1 MKLMKKNRSK
11 WIALSVLGTMLMAQ
25 TVWAKDYEGHWA
37 ATAIDKWSGYGI
49 VKGMENGDF
58 KPNAPVTRAE
68 LATFLNRTFQY
79 TPGESIRKYEDVEAG
94 KWYTE
99 AIGAVANRGLMYTP
113 GAKFEPSKPATREEV
128 AYAIAKAYDMQA
140 TGEATVTF
148 TDAKEIAIWAQDAVQ
163 ALVQKGYIK
172 GNPDG
177 SFKPQ
182 ANITR
187 AEVVTILE
195 NLTPHMIKE
204 AGTYTDHLEGN
215 VVIQAA
221 DVILKD
227 VVINGNVYLSES
239 IGEGKVRFD
248 NVTVNGSIYVQGGKV
263 TLGGTYDTV
272 HLASVAPFDFT
283 KGSMKKLVVT
293 APNEHVRLRE
303 KTVTDYL
310 LIAADAK
317 FTIEGVV
324 KETSNAKADPVVI
337 EEAGVFI
344 GGNFVPV
351 EVVGREVVINLKD
364 LAGQVS
370 GLDAMES
377 LMISTNVEGAYIEGL
392 FGGTMKTNVPYTF
405 RMADAALGIFEEML
419 SQVTANNSELKDI
432 AEAVGVSSDTV
443 YAMLAD
449 DGVISIRHMRSQFAN
464 VNSMVR
470 QYTGGSLP
478 TEYSFK
484 RQLRFGQEAPITITI
499 RLEVE

>member
-1 MKLMKKNRSK
+1 Q
-11 WIALSVLGTMLMAQ
+11 AFFYFEVL
-25 TVWAKDYEGHWA
+25 
-37 ATAIDKWSGYGI
+37 I
-49 VKGMENGDF
+49 N
-58 KPNAPVTRAE
+58 
-68 LATFLNRTFQY
+68 LNRTFQY
-79 TPGESIRKYEDVEAG
+79 TPGESIRKYADVEAG

-263 TLGGTYDTV
+263 TLSGTYDTV

-283 KGSMKKLVVT
+283 KGAMKKLVVT
-293 APNEHVRLRE
+293 APNESVRLRE

-370 GLDAMES
+370 GFDGMES
-377 LMISTNVEGAYIEGL
+377 LMISTNVAGAYIEGP
-392 FGGTMKTNVPYTF
+392 FGGAMRTNEPYTF

-419 SQVTANNSELKDI
+419 SQ
-432 AEAVGVSSDTV
+432 
-443 YAMLAD
+443 
-449 DGVISIRHMRSQFAN
+449 
-464 VNSMVR
+464 
-470 QYTGGSLP
+470 
-478 TEYSFK
+478 
-484 RQLRFGQEAPITITI
+484 
-499 RLEVE
+499 